1 MRRVGIILAG
11 LLVACA
17 KVGPPAGG
25 EVDRT
30 APTILSHRPLADATG
45 VPLET
50 PVEILFSEGMDP
62 QRSEEAIFVTPEG
75 EVGYSWRG
83 ERLILEMSLQ
93 TDRTYVI
100 TVGTG
105 ASDLRRNG
113 LEQSFT
119 FAFATGDRLNQGQIE
134 GYAYKEQQPAASAHV
149 WAYDLERFSGRVGQ
163 DAPQYRTQSG
173 RNGSYAFSRLATGR
187 YRLLAFEDK
196 NRNQEYDEGEWLG
209 LPSADIE
216 VVEGDTALVGD
227 MALAQHQKAE
237 VRLARVQA
245 VDTRRLL
252 LQFAEE
258 VEAEQVELALEGLE
272 VEGLYR
278 SPKEGKKLYVRT
290 SEQERG
296 KPYSFS
302 ILKVDDRPLEWEE
315 KIRGS
320 GRQDRTRP
328 ELVSR
333 FPEQKG
339 EITAEDTL
347 KLIFGEA
354 MEPVEVDDFWVE
366 SDSMQAPEG
375 IWRWAEETALVF
387 VPTAPHVPGE
397 YRLQGRG
404 ELLRDLAGLALKDSV
419 VSFAFTVLGAAEL
432 GRIGGRVS
440 GGEGEAVRV
449 LVQGKVRTYQTE
461 TDSSGRYALEGLL
474 PGKYTVYAF
483 VDGDGDEV
491 QDFGSLE
498 PFASAEPYGQHR
510 ETVSLEAGGAVEE
523 IDFECR

>member
-1 MRRVGIILAG
+1 MCWVGIILAG
-11 LLVACA
+11 LLIACA

-30 APTILSHRPLADATG
+30 APTILSHHPPADAIG
-45 VPLET
+45 VSLDA
-50 PVEILFSEGMDP
+50 PVEILFSEGMD
-62 QRSEEAIFVTPEG
+62 RRRTEEAIFVTPEG
-75 EVGYSWRG
+75 EIEYSWRK
-83 ERLILEMSLQ
+83 ERLILEIPLQ
-93 TDRTYVI
+93 ADRTYVI

-134 GYAYKEQQPAASAHV
+134 GYAYREQQPAAAAHV
-149 WAYDLERFSGRVGQ
+149 WAYDLERFMGKMGQ

-173 RNGSYAFSRLATGR
+173 RNGAYAFSRLATGK

-209 LPSADIE
+209 LPSGDIE
-216 VVEGDTALVGD
+216 VVEGDTAQVGD
-227 MALAQHQKAE
+227 LVLARHWKPE
-237 VRLARVQA
+237 VRLAQVQA

-258 VEAEQVELALEGLE
+258 VEAEQVELALDGLQ

-302 ILKVDDRPLEWEE
+302 TLKVGGRPLEWEE
-315 KIRGS
+315 EIRGS
-320 GRQDRTRP
+320 GRQDRTPP

-339 EITAEDTL
+339 KIAVRDTL
-347 KLIFGEA
+347 KLLFSEA
-354 MEPVEVDDFWVE
+354 MEPVELENFWVE
-366 SDSMQAPEG
+366 SDSTQALEG
-375 IWRWAEETALVF
+375 SWRWAHETSLVF
-387 VPTAPHVPGE
+387 VPIAPHAPGE
-397 YRLQGRG
+397 YRLQGRE

-419 VSFAFTVLGAAEL
+419 VTFVFTVLGAVEL
-432 GRIGGRVS
+432 GRIDGRVTA
-440 GGEGEAVRV
+440 EEREAVRV
-449 LVQGKVRTYQTE
+449 IVQGEVRTYETK
-461 TDSSGRYALEGLL
+461 TDSSGRYAVEGLL

-483 VDGDGDEV
+483 VDRDGDEV

-498 PFASAEPYGQHR
+498 PFAPAEPYGQHR
-510 ETVSLEAGGAVEE
+510 ETVSLGAGGVAEE